1 MEENMGELQEIRTY
15 GEFKA
20 ATDREVYN
28 QAEGFVRLGY
38 LLRKAEDTDILKESG
53 YRTVT
58 EFAKAEYGLTETY
71 VSRYISI
78 NRRYS
83 EGGYSDRLQ
92 EKFKGFGLAKLAD
105 MLTLTDQIVDAI
117 PVDATRAEIQ
127 EIKREVA
134 DEQRVSDLEV
144 LAEIRDRQQVDV
156 LTEALKAFYYG
167 NPEEYKA
174 VHKVLQDMEGL
185 QDGDTWKRFLSD
197 VMEPSGNAVKMMRV
211 PGVGRLILTLRGT
224 DRDAELLNVRS
235 GEKASFSWEGIYER
249 LKGLY
254 QYGQDAEKVWESIYC
269 ENYPK
274 SLHRESVKTQP
285 EKQKRKTGAVVSIAR
300 AREEKKEEI
309 KIAEDKIEDEGS
321 REEEKEIAPVQDAEP
336 ESKPEAVEDREK
348 EKEEGQVPED
358 GVPKADKIGYLED
371 SKKLK
376 ETVLPKESER
386 MGNKES
392 HTIEPGE
399 DMEER
404 KERQQRKQEEK
415 AERTVLRLKEEAA
428 ELLELIRKS
437 LEKNYYNM
445 AKINA
450 KKLIEVVEA
459 MRLETEKKGIPG
471 QQEMK
476 DFFIGQQDGE
486 KEAEN

>member
-1 MEENMGELQEIRTY
+1 M
-15 GEFKA
+15 
-20 ATDREVYN
+20 
-28 QAEGFVRLGY
+28 
-38 LLRKAEDTDILKESG
+38 
-53 YRTVT
+53 
-58 EFAKAEYGLTETY
+58 
-71 VSRYISI
+71 
-78 NRRYS
+78 
-83 EGGYSDRLQ
+83 
-92 EKFKGFGLAKLAD
+92 
-105 MLTLTDQIVDAI
+105 
-117 PVDATRAEIQ
+117 
-127 EIKREVA
+127 
-134 DEQRVSDLEV
+134 
-144 LAEIRDRQQVDV
+144 
-156 LTEALKAFYYG
+156 
-167 NPEEYKA
+167 
-174 VHKVLQDMEGL
+174 
-185 QDGDTWKRFLSD
+185 
-197 VMEPSGNAVKMMRV
+197 
-211 PGVGRLILTLRGT
+211 
-224 DRDAELLNVRS
+224 
-235 GEKASFSWEGIYER
+235 
-249 LKGLY
+249 
-254 QYGQDAEKVWESIYC
+254 
-269 ENYPK
+269 
-274 SLHRESVKTQP
+274 
-285 EKQKRKTGAVVSIAR
+285 VSIAR

-415 AERTVLRLKEEAA
+415 AERRVLRLKEEAA

-445 AKINA
+445 AKMNA